1 MKGGNI
7 RGMCTHNSNITDP
20 IKPKTNHINPTIT
33 LQFIFIIIYLKTI
46 QYLNTTHIFHTN
58 KGLLC
63 CAELVLVILLI
74 QMILQIYI
82 VWNQS
87 KRTICNKEIFQ
98 TILFLVNYL
107 SAGLISIIC
116 LYLRRIC
123 GPEVSIDINPALN
136 KFILSSILVLSFA
149 IIQLFSLSVQL
160 LKGGKHYELNTR
172 DEGNVGRN

>member
-1 MKGGNI
+1 
-7 RGMCTHNSNITDP
+7 
-20 IKPKTNHINPTIT
+20 
-33 LQFIFIIIYLKTI
+33 
-46 QYLNTTHIFHTN
+46 
-58 KGLLC
+58 
-63 CAELVLVILLI
+63 
-74 QMILQIYI
+74 MILQIYI